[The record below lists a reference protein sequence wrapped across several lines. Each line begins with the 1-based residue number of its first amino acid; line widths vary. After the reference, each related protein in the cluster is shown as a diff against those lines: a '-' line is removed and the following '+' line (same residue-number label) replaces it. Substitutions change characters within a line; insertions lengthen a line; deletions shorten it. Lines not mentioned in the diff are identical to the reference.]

1 MYKRIVLELNRKF
14 AKGLFVNINIQ
25 VYLIW
30 NKGEWIQTKLKCRH
44 NIIVKPLKGTE
55 LSEGLSMYV

>member
-1 MYKRIVLELNRKF
+1 MYKRIFLELNRKF

-44 NIIVKPLKGTE
+44 ECHCKTIERDRG
-55 LSEGLSMYV
+55 SMFD